1 MSPAAFHRAIL
12 RIASVIVPETQR
24 TDWLA
29 EWRSELWHV
38 RREPHGMNVAAFCL
52 GAFRDAFWL
61 WRNGSSLT
69 LGELESHGILRLN
82 VPATPEGIESFP
94 DQGVPALS
102 SPVRCLSFLA
112 ALGALCFVAALLLPG
127 ARMVLR
133 CALCPRDLVMLSPVE
148 AGDPGI
154 QNGFL
159 DPYPSVSRKQFESL
173 KAHSAGQFTGLAFY
187 VPMRVPVE
195 TPNGKRTLTVA
206 RTTADLFRL
215 LNIPVE
221 SLSHGKERPYSGKP
235 VVVPISAAGRWN
247 LPSSADGW
255 LIEDEA
261 VFAALPEYTEGFV
274 IGRLRY
280 DTLNNSQF
288 RFIRLC
294 DRSIVM
300 FWIVLVTFA
309 FACVFVAFM
318 PSDSSAGHP
327 RRIGPRRGLFL
338 AAKALL
344 VLPIVMF
351 GSLDLATVVSSLT
364 PIYVDLAFFG
374 SMFALRWINADQR
387 KRCPVCLR
395 LLANPVRIGESSR
408 ILLEWHGT
416 ELMCLRGHGL
426 LYVPE
431 WPAIW
436 SGRQRWMNL
445 GASWGGLF

>member
-1 MSPAAFHRAIL
+1 M
-12 RIASVIVPETQR
+12 
-24 TDWLA
+24 
-29 EWRSELWHV
+29 
-38 RREPHGMNVAAFCL
+38 

-61 WRNGSSLT
+61 WRDDPCLDGHSLIM
-69 LGELESHGILRLN
+69 ES
-82 VPATPEGIESFP
+82 PA
-94 DQGVPALS
+94 
-102 SPVRCLSFLA
+102 RCLALLA
-112 ALGALCFVAALLLPG
+112 ALATLCVAAAFLLPA

-133 CALCPRDLVMLSPVE
+133 CSLYPRDLVMLSPIE
-148 AGDPGI
+148 AGDPSV

-173 KAHSAGQFTGLAFY
+173 RTQSAGQFTGLAFY
-187 VPMRVPVE
+187 VPARLPVE
-195 TPNGKRTLTVA
+195 TSNGKRTLSVA

-221 SLSHGKERPYSGKP
+221 RGYSGKT
-235 VVVPISAAGRWN
+235 VLVPASAVSRWN
-247 LPSSADGW
+247 LPASRDGW
-255 LIEDEA
+255 LIEDET
-261 VFAALPEYTEGFV
+261 VFAALPEQTEGFV

-280 DTLNNSQF
+280 DDLHDSRFHFF
-288 RFIRLC
+288 RLRE
-294 DRSIVM
+294 RSLVM
-300 FWIVLVTFA
+300 FWIVLVA
-309 FACVFVAFM
+309 FALGCVFLAFI
-318 PSDSSAGHP
+318 PSDSSGGHL

-338 AAKALL
+338 AAKTLL

-351 GSLDLATVVSSLT
+351 GSLDLASLGGSLS
-364 PIYVDLAFFG
+364 PLYFDLALFG
-374 SMFALRWINADQR
+374 SLFAVRWINADQR

-445 GASWGGLF
+445 GPSWGGLFRETLPPELSTPSRS

>member
-12 RIASVIVPETQR
+12 RIAAVLVPERQR
-24 TDWLA
+24 ADWLA

-38 RREPHGMNVAAFCL
+38 RRHPHGRNVAAFCM

-61 WRNGSSLT
+61 RRNGLKPGSGSFLQ
-69 LGELESHGILRLN
+69 LN

-112 ALGALCFVAALLLPG
+112 ALGALGFVAALLLPG

-133 CALCPRDLVMLSPVE
+133 CSLYPRDIVMLSPVE
-148 AGDPGI
+148 AGDPSI

-187 VPMRVPVE
+187 VPTRLPVE
-195 TPNGKRTLTVA
+195 TPHGKRTLTVA

-221 SLSHGKERPYSGKP
+221 SLSHGKERAYSGKP
-235 VVVPISAAGRWN
+235 VVVATGAAGRWN
-247 LPSSADGW
+247 LPASVDGW
-255 LIEDEA
+255 LIEDET
-261 VFAALPEYTEGFV
+261 VFAALPEDTEGFV

-280 DTLNNSQF
+280 DDLHDSRF
-288 RFIRLC
+288 RFIRLR
-294 DRSIVM
+294 DRSLVM
-300 FWIVLVTFA
+300 FWIVLVGFA

-318 PSDSSAGHP
+318 PCDSSGRHP

-344 VLPIVMF
+344 VLPIVLF
-351 GSLDLATVVSSLT
+351 GSLDLATVVSSLS
-364 PIYVDLAFFG
+364 PLYLDLALFG
-374 SMFALRWINADQR
+374 SIFAVRWINADQR

-395 LLANPVRIGESSR
+395 LLVNPVRIGESSR

-436 SGRQRWMNL
+436 SGRQRWMGL
-445 GASWGGLF
+445 GTSWGGLFP